1 MAPGH
6 PEPSPLLVTG
16 GTGLAGSTVA
26 LLAAR
31 QGLQVRALV
40 RGCPEVTPLTD
51 AGVEIVQGD
60 ICDPD
65 SLDRAMRGASGVIH
79 TAAALGGTWSKNTPD
94 DMWRV
99 NHGGALNVLDAAAR
113 AGVRRTVLIDSQS
126 VIDPAFTQTE
136 RSPVVLISDLDS
148 AYVQSKRAMFY
159 AAMHRAS
166 LGQDVAVV
174 TPGAIYGPG
183 AFVER
188 SCEPSSFNSV
198 LLRGVTGALASYLS
212 FPMMWTYVPD
222 LAEICLR
229 ALSGGRIGRRY
240 LAMGEDSDVSTI
252 AEFCNQGA
260 FIAGLPARCGISIRR
275 RPMPRTSAPC
285 GSSPCGPMPRRAST
299 VPRPPRSSATGP
311 RPVRSPCARP
321 STGCVRPESCPPRP
335 GPGQARS
342 ETGIPC
348 PGLNA
353 RGML

>member
-1 MAPGH
+1 VTPGH
-6 PEPSPLLVTG
+6 PEPGPEPGPLLVTG

-26 LLAAR
+26 LLAAS
-31 QGLQVRALV
+31 QGRRVRALV
-40 RGCPEVTPLTD
+40 RGCPEATALTD

-148 AYVQSKRAMFY
+148 AYVRSKRAMFY

-166 LGQDVAVV
+166 LGQDVVVV

-188 SCEPSSFNSV
+188 SLEPSSFNSV

-240 LAMGEDSDVSTI
+240 LAMGEDSDVSSI

-260 FIAGLPARCGISIRR
+260 VIAGLPARVRDIDPAAPDAPDIGTMRQFAA
-275 RPMPRTSAPC
+275 RTYATPLIDC
-285 GSSPCGPMPRRAST
+285 
-299 VPRPPRSSATGP
+299 SATTAELGYRPTP
-311 RPVRSPCARP
+311 RAVALRATIDWLRAAGKLPAPPGAP
-321 STGCVRPESCPPRP
+321 S
-335 GPGQARS
+335 
-342 ETGIPC
+342 
-348 PGLNA
+348 
-353 RGML
+353 